1 MTVKEGERLKLDT
14 KVTGKPQPKVEWF
27 KDDKKITDDKRIQT
41 SYDGQNCILKISPAV
56 LEDKGIYKCVATN
69 EVGSTTLSTDV
80 GVNKELKRPE
90 FTERIQPLLA
100 KEGEEVRFDVRAT
113 GNPQPK
119 VEWYKDK
126 AKIKDEGRFVLI
138 DDEEE
143 DLFSLIIEDV
153 KKEDADMYKC
163 VAKNEV
169 GKTTCTAEL
178 SVKEILFA
186 PQFVGEEE
194 KAPISVGESDEVK
207 LTVEVKGKPTPTIE
221 WTKDNKPVKE
231 TKNLKLKAKDGEYTL
246 VLSDAKPK
254 DSGTYK
260 STAKNN
266 QGTSTREFVVDV
278 QSKFNQVGVSTF
290 DVKVED
296 KH

>member
-1 MTVKEGERLKLDT
+1 M
-14 KVTGKPQPKVEWF
+14 TGKPQPKVEWF
-27 KDDKKITDDKRIQT
+27 KDDKKIKDDKRIQT
-41 SYDGQNCILKISPAV
+41 AYDGQNCTLKISPAV
-56 LEDKGIYKCVATN
+56 LEDQGIYKCVATN
-69 EVGSTTLSTDV
+69 DVGSATLSTDV

-90 FTERIQPLLA
+90 FKERIQPLLA
-100 KEGEEVRFDVRAT
+100 KEGEEVRFDVRVT

-126 AKIKDEGRFVLI
+126 TIVKDEGRFVLI

-163 VAKNEV
+163 VAVNEV
-169 GKTTCTAEL
+169 GKTTCTSEL

-186 PQFVGEEE
+186 PKFVGEEE
-194 KAPISVGESDEVK
+194 EAPISVGEGDEVK
-207 LTVEVKGKPTPTIE
+207 LTVEVKGKPTPTVE

-246 VLSDAKPK
+246 VLSDAKPQ

-278 QSKFNQVGVSTF
+278 QSKDCFVTVIVVISVVYSQRKAKPST
-290 DVKVED
+290 
-296 KH
+296 